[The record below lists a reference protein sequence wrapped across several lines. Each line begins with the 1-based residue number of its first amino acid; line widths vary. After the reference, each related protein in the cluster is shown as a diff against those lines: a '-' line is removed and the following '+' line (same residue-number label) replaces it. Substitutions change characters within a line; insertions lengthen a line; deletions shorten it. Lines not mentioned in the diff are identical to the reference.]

1 VYIFLT
7 EYSSGTNKKTPN
19 YVCICVGKS
28 ARKGGTGICPVC
40 HVRETSSIPLSYS
53 KDEFSFPVLGGRYEG
68 GGLREQLLNN
78 DIIYTIVSIPYHTI
92 RMVLLWV
99 TT

>member
-1 VYIFLT
+1 VYLCW
-7 EYSSGTNKKTPN
+7 EER
-19 YVCICVGKS
+19 
-28 ARKGGTGICPVC
+28 AEGGTGICPVC

-78 DIIYTIVSIPYHTI
+78 DIIYTIGSIPYHTI